1 MATQSE
7 SSTRSDSRRSEG
19 GQGSRSAKSQGGNG
33 RGRRSAN
40 GSAFSWGSGVLG
52 AAAAGAAIAVAA
64 NLGRKFVMQAMVAGR
79 GDWDEALKTEHRM
92 ALAIFDKILATDESQ
107 TIRRSMLLM
116 KLKHAL
122 DKHEHEEE
130 HVVYPAL
137 RLSNESHDADVLQA
151 EHGYVD
157 TYLYELE
164 NMPKDSPEWIG
175 KVREFRA
182 AIAKHVRMEEEQV
195 FPRLKQAM
203 SEEQNTRLT
212 RKVNQDGFMMA

>member
-1 MATQSE
+1 MATQTDN
-7 SSTRSDSRRSEG
+7 STRSGNRRRRNG
-19 GQGSRSAKSQGGNG
+19 GAS
-33 RGRRSAN
+33 
-40 GSAFSWGSGVLG
+40 SWGPTSSLIG

-79 GDWDEALKTEHRM
+79 GDWDDALAAEHRI
-92 ALAIFDKILATDESQ
+92 ALDLFDKILATDETQ
-107 TIRRSMLLM
+107 TIKRSMLLS

-137 RLSNESHDADVLQA
+137 RLANDAHDADLLQA

-164 NMPKDSPEWIG
+164 AMPKDSPEWIG

-203 SEEQNTRLT
+203 SEEQNARLT